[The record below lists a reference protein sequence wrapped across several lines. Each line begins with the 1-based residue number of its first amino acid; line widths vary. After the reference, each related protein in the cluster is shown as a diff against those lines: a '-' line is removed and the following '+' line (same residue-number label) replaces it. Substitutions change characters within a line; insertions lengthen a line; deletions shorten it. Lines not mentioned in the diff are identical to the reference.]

1 MQNLHIDLV
10 YYRLCDK
17 EMFYSSIER
26 AKLLF
31 EVGKEIPNNLLCNIS
46 IERNNKFFLKELE
59 CKIIS
64 KGYEYLDYW
73 LRGLISDY
81 VKRKSIEDGDTP
93 YYSEYY
99 ISWLNNTRLV
109 INNQHPT
116 IQKWCDEYE
125 SLIKAD
131 QTNNIMKDDGNK
143 NVFIVHG
150 HSKMMLLEVTN
161 YIASELHLNPIV
173 LSNLPNNGMTIIE
186 KFERFSSD
194 VQFAIILLSPDDVG
208 GIDENH
214 LKGRARQNVIFEF
227 GYFVAKLGRNKVCAL
242 LNQDVEKPSDIDGVL
257 YLPYDNHWKFNLLKE
272 IKNAGVPV

>member
-1 MQNLHIDLV
+1 MARSD
-10 YYRLCDK
+10 YRSATN
-17 EMFYSSIER
+17 EPFYP
-26 AKLLF
+26 
-31 EVGKEIPNNLLCNIS
+31 KEISNEEKDKIVNFLYENMNSGEMSCHMEYSQIPNLNIS
-46 IERNNKFFLKELE
+46 KKQFEAVINELKTAYRISQNGYSPNYTLTSQFIDFYNEGGYSKNNK
-59 CKIIS
+59 
-64 KGYEYLDYW
+64 
-73 LRGLISDY
+73 
-81 VKRKSIEDGDTP
+81 
-93 YYSEYY
+93 
-99 ISWLNNTRLV
+99 N
-109 INNQHPT
+109 
-116 IQKWCDEYE
+116 
-125 SLIKAD
+125 
-131 QTNNIMKDDGNK
+131 MNK
-143 NVFIVHG
+143 NVFVVHG

-173 LSNLPNNGMTIIE
+173 LSLLPNNGMTIIE
-186 KFERFSSD
+186 KFEHFSSD